1 MEEYL
6 SPAVLQPDIYWNGL
20 RIQEPVVAATS
31 LLVTAVCWYAAW
43 RLGRTAP
50 ANSMTRWL
58 RLFFILMG
66 CSTLTGGLLG
76 HAFMYRLDMTWKLP
90 SWILSMAAV
99 AALGQA
105 AINHARPLLGLFVTR
120 SLVVMNGLFL
130 VICLYLAVVTLFFPY
145 VEMHAGFGL
154 LVIMGTCEAYV
165 YRKKRDPG
173 SRLMLLSILPL
184 VAAVAVHIAKF
195 SPHIWFIY
203 FDVGHVLM
211 CVSILLMLR
220 AGEEIKFAGTSPPSD
235 GRRRAV
241 R

>member
-1 MEEYL
+1 MEETTP
-6 SPAVLQPDIYWNGL
+6 PAVLQPDVYWDGL

-43 RLGRTAP
+43 RLGHTAP
-50 ANSMTRWL
+50 TNHVTRWL
-58 RLFFILMG
+58 RLFFVLMG

-76 HAFMYRLDMTWKLP
+76 HAFLYRLDKTWKLP

-105 AINHARPLLGLFVTR
+105 AIGHARHLLAPAVARALAA
-120 SLVVMNGLFL
+120 LNGLFL
-130 VICLYLAVVTLFFPY
+130 VVCLYLAVDTLFFPF

-154 LVIMGTCEAYV
+154 LLIMGSCEFYI
-165 YRKKRDPG
+165 YRKNGDPG

-195 SPHIWFIY
+195 SPHMWFIY

-211 CVSILLMLR
+211 CLSILLMLR
-220 AGEEIKFAGTSPPSD
+220 AGQAMFPEKD
-235 GRRRAV
+235 RV
-241 R
+241 